1 MTNKLT
7 LGILFFF
14 MITAISAQFKNPK
27 KLPFT
32 WKTDTIN
39 RSVDL
44 SEIQIVL
51 PKGSFPS
58 LDKPKFV
65 GKDVGMDMFFVNE
78 PVIVVEINGFAR
90 AYSLNILTAHEIS
103 NDELEG
109 VPILVTYCPLCN
121 SGIVYNRII
130 EYNNVKETLEF
141 EASGML
147 RNSDM
152 VMLDRKTETLWQQL
166 MGIAI
171 VGTYNEIELDIIPSI
186 IISVEE
192 FFTRYPNGEIMSKE
206 TGFLETEKRY
216 GFNPYEKYDEKENP
230 IPYFFNSDKVD
241 KRLPAMERVVDIE
254 NNGDYKIYS
263 FTAVANKGVINDIFK
278 TSHVVL
284 FYKSGTVSVLDEYD
298 ISVSKNVGSVT
309 VFNAILDGQYL
320 IFKKKGTTFI
330 DTNTKSKWDI
340 TGYCL
345 SGELQGKQLEIEPH
359 SNHFAFAWLAFN
371 PKSEIYKE

>member
-1 MTNKLT
+1 MSKLIA
-7 LGILFFF
+7 GVLFFF
-14 MITAISAQFKNPK
+14 MISTVTAQFKNPK
-27 KLPFT
+27 NLDFT

-58 LDKPKFV
+58 LDAPKFV
-65 GKDVGMDMFFVNE
+65 KKDVGMNMFFVNE

-90 AYSLNILTAHEIS
+90 AYSLNILTAHEIA

-130 EYNNVKETLEF
+130 EYNGVKDTLEF

-166 MGIAI
+166 MGTAI
-171 VGTYNEIELDIIPSI
+171 VGTYNETELDIIPSI
-186 IISVEE
+186 IISVDE
-192 FFTRYPNGEIMSKE
+192 FFTRYPNGEILSKE

-216 GFNPYEKYDEKENP
+216 GYNPYKKYDEKENP

-263 FTAVANKGVINDIFK
+263 FTAVAKKGVINDTFK
-278 TSHVVL
+278 SNKVVL

-309 VFNAILDGQYL
+309 VFNAVVDGQHL
-320 IFKKKGTTFI
+320 TFKKKGNTFI

-340 TGYCL
+340 TGYCN
-345 SGELQGKQLEIEPH
+345 SGELQGKQLQIEPH

-371 PKSEIYKE
+371 PDSEIYKE